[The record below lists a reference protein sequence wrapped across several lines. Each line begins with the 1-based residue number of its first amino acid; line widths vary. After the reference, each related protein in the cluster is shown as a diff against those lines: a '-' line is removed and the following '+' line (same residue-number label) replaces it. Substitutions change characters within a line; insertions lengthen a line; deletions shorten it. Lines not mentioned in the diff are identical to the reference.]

1 MPAARRLGAVSLPRL
16 RRVTLPLVL
25 PGVLSGAV
33 FAFVTSF
40 DEVVVA
46 LYIQSPQMRTLPVR
60 MYTSVTSETDP
71 TIAAA
76 STLILVVTTL
86 LILLP
91 QLIRRGEGV

>member
-1 MPAARRLGAVSLPRL
+1 
-16 RRVTLPLVL
+16 
-25 PGVLSGAV
+25 
-33 FAFVTSF
+33 
-40 DEVVVA
+40 
-46 LYIQSPQMRTLPVR
+46 MRTLPVR

-91 QLIRRGEGV
+91 QLIRRGERV